1 MTTCSLPMSCEYLMR
16 MRGTKE
22 QLSKMSVVSSSFIAY
37 LSNGKSNPSL
47 RIMERI
53 ADALDK
59 PLTDLLE
66 ETDLG
71 SKSLEALAGGKLRGI
86 AEGYERISLILSSH
100 QAFIT
105 RPWTKEAMEKLKKQK
120 EENEKNPRK
129 LQNNK

>member
-1 MTTCSLPMSCEYLMR
+1 MSFEYLMR

-22 QLSKMSVVSSSFIAY
+22 QLSKMSVVSTSFIAY

-59 PLTDLLE
+59 PLSDLLE

-71 SKSLEALAGGKLRGI
+71 SKSLEALAGGKLRRI
-86 AEGYERISLILSSH
+86 AESYERISLILPSH
-100 QAFIT
+100 
-105 RPWTKEAMEKLKKQK
+105 
-120 EENEKNPRK
+120 
-129 LQNNK
+129 

>member
-1 MTTCSLPMSCEYLMR
+1 MR

-66 ETDLG
+66 ETDLS
-71 SKSLEALAGGKLRGI
+71 SKSLEALAGGKLRRI
-86 AEGYERISLILSSH
+86 AESYERISLILPSH
-100 QAFIT
+100 
-105 RPWTKEAMEKLKKQK
+105 
-120 EENEKNPRK
+120 
-129 LQNNK
+129 